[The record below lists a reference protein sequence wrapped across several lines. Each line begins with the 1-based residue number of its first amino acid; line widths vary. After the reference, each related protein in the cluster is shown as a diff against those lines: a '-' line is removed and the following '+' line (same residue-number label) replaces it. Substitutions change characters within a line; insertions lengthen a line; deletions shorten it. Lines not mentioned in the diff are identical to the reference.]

1 MQSNLILKQW
11 NHLKIFVA
19 STLVFTSIIAFAP
32 AAQAAPIMKLGSSGD
47 YVTTLQQE
55 LANLGYSVGTIDG
68 IYGPKTVAAVE
79 AFQQTD
85 HLQADG
91 IAGPLTQSAL
101 ENDQSTIAPKT
112 EQTSLALNTVQA
124 SSASNTVQ
132 ASSSPSSSTSSS
144 KIDGIISKANSLIGT
159 PYLWGGTTPA
169 GFDCSGFTQYVFAS
183 QGIDLPRVSQDQAKI
198 GSSVSYNNLQPGD
211 LVFFSTSGNGTIDHV
226 GIYLGN
232 SQFISATTHKGVA
245 VYSISS
251 SYWLNAY
258 KGAQRV
264 L

>member
-11 NHLKIFVA
+11 NHLKVFVA

-32 AAQAAPIMKLGSSGD
+32 AAQAAPLMKLGSSGD
-47 YVTTLQQE
+47 YVTTLQQK
-55 LANLGYSVGTIDG
+55 LVNLGYSVGTIDG

-79 AFQQTD
+79 AFQLTD
-85 HLQADG
+85 HLQVDG

-101 ENDQSTIAPKT
+101 QNDQSSIAPKT
-112 EQTSLALNTVQA
+112 AQTALATNTEQTSSAPNTVQA
-124 SSASNTVQ
+124 LSV
-132 ASSSPSSSTSSS
+132 PSTSSS
-144 KIDGIISKANSLIGT
+144 KIDGIISKATSLIGT

-183 QGIDLPRVSQDQAKI
+183 QEINLPRVSRDQAKI
-198 GSSVSYNNLQPGD
+198 GTSVTYDNLQPGD
-211 LVFFSTSGNGTIDHV
+211 LVFFSISGSGTIDHV

-232 SQFISATTHKGVA
+232 SQFISATTHKGIA

-251 SYWLNAY
+251 SYWLTAY